1 MVAELVLIVSDDQT
15 RRDTLADLVS
25 KYGLRPV
32 CCQSLAGAG
41 ALLNRQ
47 SFGAVLCDEELPDG
61 RVDSLIREKHAYGRS
76 AQVIVISRR
85 DDWNSYLAVMSLGAF
100 DYVTFPFNTGEV
112 ERCLWMAL
120 SGPRASHESNKR
132 PVA

>member
-1 MVAELVLIVSDDQT
+1 VLAQLVLIVSDDQT
-15 RRDTLADLVS
+15 RRDALADLVS
-25 KYGLRPV
+25 NYGLRPV

-47 SFGAVLCDEELPDG
+47 PFGVVLCDDELPDG
-61 RVDSLIREKHAYGRS
+61 RVDSLIREKHAQRQS

-85 DDWNSYLAVMSLGAF
+85 DDWNSYLTVMSLGAF
-100 DYVTFPFNTGEV
+100 DYVTIPFNTGEV

-120 SGPRASHESNKR
+120 SEPRASDESNKQ